1 MRLARKIADWV
12 ADRTGWEPIK
22 QNAFIRRVAK
32 GEWYFGDGAALVLL
46 LVVLIATG
54 AGLALTYSPNPSEA
68 YSSVRYITYNQ
79 RFGWFIRALH
89 YWSAGMMVVM
99 LLWHVVRQILVGGY
113 KFPREATWL
122 IGVGLLFLTLVMSQT
137 GYILRWDERGFY
149 ALRVVLHMLSRVP
162 WIGDDL
168 VLFVQGG
175 WEPGS
180 RTLSRLYAAH
190 VIWVPL
196 MILGLTGWHL
206 YLVVHHGI
214 TSKRERREQVDTV
227 EQQRHLYEEQAESG
241 KHGER
246 FYPETAVKSGFMA
259 VVVFAVVLVFALRAG
274 PVPLM
279 PEANQVADAFPTE
292 EWWWAWY
299 SALIALLPSR
309 VAAWFVLI
317 FPILLYVGLILLPF
331 ADRTPVRGMRR
342 RPLVVVLV
350 AGGVMA
356 LLGLTELRMR
366 STWTGWPEPEPIP
379 PPLGVELQE
388 GAELGR
394 LLFASRGCTSCHS
407 VANDGRKVAID
418 LARLGDR
425 GALSRDELRNYIL
438 GPPAGVAM
446 PSYRGKL
453 TKEELE
459 RLVEYVLVAQTF
471 PREE

>member
-1 MRLARKIADWV
+1 
-12 ADRTGWEPIK
+12 
-22 QNAFIRRVAK
+22 
-32 GEWYFGDGAALVLL
+32 
-46 LVVLIATG
+46 
-54 AGLALTYSPNPSEA
+54 
-68 YSSVRYITYNQ
+68 
-79 RFGWFIRALH
+79 
-89 YWSAGMMVVM
+89 
-99 LLWHVVRQILVGGY
+99 
-113 KFPREATWL
+113 
-122 IGVGLLFLTLVMSQT
+122 
-137 GYILRWDERGFY
+137 
-149 ALRVVLHMLSRVP
+149 
-162 WIGDDL
+162 
-168 VLFVQGG
+168 
-175 WEPGS
+175 
-180 RTLSRLYAAH
+180 
-190 VIWVPL
+190 
-196 MILGLTGWHL
+196 
-206 YLVVHHGI
+206 
-214 TSKRERREQVDTV
+214 KRERREQVDTV

-274 PVPLM
+274 PAPLM

-438 GPPAGVAM
+438 GPP
-446 PSYRGKL
+446 
-453 TKEELE
+453 
-459 RLVEYVLVAQTF
+459 
-471 PREE
+471 